1 MSRAPNPSGPSP
13 RGPVHPGQYLADH
26 FLIAM
31 PTLED
36 PNFHHSVTLICQHDA
51 DGAMGIVINR
61 AADYTLGELLAQM
74 ELAPGSDELS
84 SRPLVAGGPVQPDR
98 GFVLHDDPR
107 EWGSTLR
114 FGRGLAVT
122 TSRDILAAMA
132 GGDGPGNVLVALG
145 YAGWTAG
152 QLEAELVENS
162 WLTVPADHG
171 ILFHSPLDQRWQAA
185 ARSAG
190 VDLARL
196 AGYAGHS

>member
-1 MSRAPNPSGPSP
+1 MSRAPTQSG
-13 RGPVHPGQYLADH
+13 QFLTDH

-31 PTLED
+31 PALED
-36 PNFHHSVTLICQHDA
+36 PNFHRSVTLICQHDA

-61 AADYTLGELLAQM
+61 AADYTLAELLAQM
-74 ELAPGSDELS
+74 ELATDTVARAGQ
-84 SRPLVAGGPVQPDR
+84 PLIAGGPVQPDR

-107 EWGSTLR
+107 EWNSTLR

-122 TSRDILAAMA
+122 TSRDILVAMA

-152 QLEAELVENS
+152 QLEAELADNS
-162 WLTVPADHG
+162 WLTVPADHD
-171 ILFHSPLDQRWQAA
+171 ILFRRPLDQRWQAA
-185 ARSAG
+185 AFSAG

-196 AGYAGHS
+196 TGYAGHA